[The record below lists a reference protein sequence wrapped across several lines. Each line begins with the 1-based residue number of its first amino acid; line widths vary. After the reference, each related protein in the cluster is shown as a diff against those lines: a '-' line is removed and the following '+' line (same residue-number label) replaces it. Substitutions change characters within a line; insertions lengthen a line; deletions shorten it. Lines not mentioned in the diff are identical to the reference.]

1 MGKVILIMIAIGL
14 FLYAIDI
21 LICKISPKAGYIVA
35 IFNLPFFPV
44 GIVTFI
50 LTQKYLEKTLG
61 VWDVTQYFRENKES
75 MLQKKK
81 RESSAKTSQSTAEA
95 QAGKMIELVIPI
107 GTTEIMKKEF
117 ENREDIISVVIPEG
131 VKRIGNQAFA
141 GCKNLNAISLPDD
154 IIISSDAFLYCN
166 KLSNEAEQQIADRVE
181 GMYRKNF
188 ANRAFKYAT
197 PADDPNYD
205 TTGEGLD
212 INIFVYETRRAQ
224 NGEFYTVCFN
234 RF

>member
-1 MGKVILIMIAIGL
+1 MLKLLLIMIAIGL
-14 FLYAIDI
+14 VLYAIDI
-21 LICKISPKAGYIVA
+21 LICKISPKAGYIFA

-75 MLQKKK
+75 MLRKKK
-81 RESSAKTSQSTAEA
+81 VKSSKTSCKA
-95 QAGKMIELVIPI
+95 QADKMIELVIPI
-107 GTTEIMKKEF
+107 GTTEIREKEF
-117 ENREDIISVVIPEG
+117 ENREDIISIVIPQG
-131 VKRIGNQAFA
+131 VKRIRKQAFA
-141 GCKNLNAISLPDD
+141 GCKNLKTISLPDD
-154 IIISSDAFLYCN
+154 ITISSDAFLYCN
-166 KLSNEAEQQIADRVE
+166 KLSNEAEQKIADRVV

-188 ANRAFKYAT
+188 ANSVFKYAT
-197 PADDPNYD
+197 PSDDPNYD

-234 RF
+234 RL